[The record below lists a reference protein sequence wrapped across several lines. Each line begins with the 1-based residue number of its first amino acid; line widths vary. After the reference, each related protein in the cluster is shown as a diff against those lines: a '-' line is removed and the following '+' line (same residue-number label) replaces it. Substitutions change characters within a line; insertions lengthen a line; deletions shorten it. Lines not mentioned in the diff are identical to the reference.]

1 MSASPLFIQVPG
13 ATPPKPSPSGTT
25 EIPVSAPEQSQGEFF
40 GWIAVL
46 WAVVP
51 TIIVLMLAKSRK
63 QKTPEPPHVTDTD
76 FEAEVLKSDMPVLV
90 HFYREW
96 NIGDRVM
103 IKQAERLAKRNGE
116 ALKVRWLEI
125 GESPQ
130 TLARYPHV
138 ETPAFL
144 FFFEG
149 RLLFHAEG
157 VLDEADVHREIWENH
172 AKYLRKKAA
181 GKVV

>member
-1 MSASPLFIQVPG
+1 VND
-13 ATPPKPSPSGTT
+13 
-25 EIPVSAPEQSQGEFF
+25 
-40 GWIAVL
+40 
-46 WAVVP
+46 
-51 TIIVLMLAKSRK
+51 R
-63 QKTPEPPHVTDTD
+63 D
-76 FEAEVLKSDMPVLV
+76 FEAEVLKSELPVLV

-103 IKQAERLAKRNGE
+103 IKQAERLAKRNGD

-125 GESPQ
+125 GESPEPSPG
-130 TLARYPHV
+130 TRTSRRRPSSSSSR
-138 ETPAFL
+138 
-144 FFFEG
+144 G

-157 VLDEADVHREIWENH
+157 VLDEADVHREMWENH